1 MADSESLEVLVND
14 FKVSAPVPSTV
25 EMLLEQLKEADPHM
39 IVELNGRLV
48 YPKRYATTE
57 IRDGDRVEIINP
69 DFGG

>member
-1 MADSESLEVLVND
+1 MDSTGSLEVTVND
-14 FKVSAPVPSTV
+14 YEVRTPSPSTV
-25 EMLLEQLKEADPHM
+25 EALLEQLKEADPHM

-48 YPKRYATTE
+48 YPTRYASTE